1 MSLDVYSQEDLDLYK
16 AISAEQGFLTQVSL
30 LSAMDD
36 DGVTQGFKFED
47 IVQQVDN
54 NTPEC
59 IRSSQAF
66 KRRRELQKNKKCQIF
81 LKMNQ
86 AQLISLEKST
96 PLIQFESSLQSPP
109 NPFTEPSRS
118 SPDSSFNS
126 ALHSANPGD
135 FNDTPKPGF
144 STKQRQ
150 DTPFS
155 WIDNSLPLSTGKVN
169 LKNAF
174 RKSLRKSLRK
184 SKSAKAAIRKR
195 SIYMVEV
202 DDKASEGTD
211 GTENEKVQ
219 VQAKIQGDCCWI
231 LFSSTY
237 FQGRRE
243 TVCGGERTISIP
255 AVNSVKKV

>member
-1 MSLDVYSQEDLDLYK
+1 M
-16 AISAEQGFLTQVSL
+16 
-30 LSAMDD
+30 
-36 DGVTQGFKFED
+36 
-47 IVQQVDN
+47 
-54 NTPEC
+54 
-59 IRSSQAF
+59 
-66 KRRRELQKNKKCQIF
+66 
-81 LKMNQ
+81 
-86 AQLISLEKST
+86 ISLEKST

-219 VQAKIQGDCCWI
+219 VQAKIQVKFLEQFLSLLFVPFQSLRTFRLIKTI
-231 LFSSTY
+231 LLLLLFVVVVVADVVIV
-237 FQGRRE
+237 FVVVAVVVGVVVVLVLVVLVVVVVVLVVLVVNEIVMFRE
-243 TVCGGERTISIP
+243 IVVGFYSHQPTSRADGKLQIYSGTHKTV
-255 AVNSVKKV
+255 K

>member
-1 MSLDVYSQEDLDLYK
+1 M
-16 AISAEQGFLTQVSL
+16 
-30 LSAMDD
+30 
-36 DGVTQGFKFED
+36 
-47 IVQQVDN
+47 
-54 NTPEC
+54 
-59 IRSSQAF
+59 
-66 KRRRELQKNKKCQIF
+66 
-81 LKMNQ
+81 
-86 AQLISLEKST
+86 ISLEKST

-219 VQAKIQGDCCWI
+219 VQAKIQVKFLEQFLSL
-231 LFSSTY
+231 LFVP
-237 FQGRRE
+237 FQSLRTFRLIK
-243 TVCGGERTISIP
+243 TVLLLLLLLLMLLLFLLLLLLLLFLLFFLLLLLFLLLMRL
-255 AVNSVKKV
+255 

>member
-1 MSLDVYSQEDLDLYK
+1 M
-16 AISAEQGFLTQVSL
+16 
-30 LSAMDD
+30 
-36 DGVTQGFKFED
+36 
-47 IVQQVDN
+47 
-54 NTPEC
+54 
-59 IRSSQAF
+59 
-66 KRRRELQKNKKCQIF
+66 
-81 LKMNQ
+81 
-86 AQLISLEKST
+86 ISLEKST

-202 DDKASEGTD
+202 DDKASEEEMSTD

-219 VQAKIQGDCCWI
+219 VHAKIQVKSLEQFLSFLFDPFQNLRTFRLIKTI
-231 LFSSTY
+231 LLLLLFVVVVVADVVIV
-237 FQGRRE
+237 FVVVAVVVGVVVVLVLVVLVVVVVVLVVNEIVMFRE
-243 TVCGGERTISIP
+243 IVVGFYSHQPTSRADGKLQIYSGTHKTV
-255 AVNSVKKV
+255 K